1 MHRPADPTR
10 WQGRVDADEGP
21 RARRWHQ
28 EVRALAAGAAPGVA
42 LLGFACDEGVRRNQG
57 RVGAA
62 EGPAA
67 LRRALA
73 NLAWHAA
80 RPVHDAGDVV
90 VEEEALEEAQEELGA
105 HVARL
110 LDEGHLPVVLG
121 GGHEVAYGSFLGLS
135 AHLARPAPDPRP
147 DPEFR
152 GAAGG
157 SAARTMPRVG
167 VVNVDAHL
175 DLRAGRA
182 SSGTPF
188 RQIAE
193 ACAARGWP
201 FRYLCLG
208 VDEAANT
215 AALFDTAARLG
226 AAWRRDR
233 DCVPARLAEV
243 RGLLAAFLE
252 LVDQVHLTL
261 DLDALPGH
269 VAPGVSAPAARGL
282 ALEVVEALVDDVL
295 ATGKLALLELA
306 ELNPRLD
313 VDGRTAQVAARLV
326 AQVARGR

>member
-10 WQGRVDADEGP
+10 WQGRLDAEEGP

-28 EVRALAAGAAPGVA
+28 EVRPLVAGAAPGVA

-62 EGPAA
+62 EGPPA

-73 NLAWHAA
+73 GLAWHGG
-80 RPVHDAGDVV
+80 RPVHDAGDVLV
-90 VEEEALEEAQEELGA
+90 DEEALEEAQAELGA

-110 LDEGHLPVVLG
+110 LGEGHLPVVLG
-121 GGHEVAYGSFLGLS
+121 GGHEVAYGSFLGLAS
-135 AHLARPAPDPRP
+135 HLSGAPGASSRPPRL
-147 DPEFR
+147 
-152 GAAGG
+152 
-157 SAARTMPRVG
+157 G
-167 VVNVDAHL
+167 VINLDAHL

-193 ACAARGWP
+193 GCAARGWP

-215 AALFDTAARLG
+215 AALLDTAARLG
-226 AAWRRDR
+226 AAFRRDR
-233 DCVPARLAEV
+233 DCGAGRHAEV
-243 RGLLAAFLE
+243 RGALAAFLE
-252 LVDQVHLTL
+252 LVDGVHLTV
-261 DLDALPGH
+261 DLDALPGA

-282 ALEVVEALVDDVL
+282 PLEVAEAVVDDVL
-295 ATGKLALLELA
+295 ASGKLALFEVA
-306 ELNPRLD
+306 ELCPRLD
-313 VDGRTAQVAARLV
+313 EDGRTARVAARLV
-326 AQVARGR
+326 DQVARGAAAPGERGA

>member
-1 MHRPADPTR
+1 
-10 WQGRVDADEGP
+10 
-21 RARRWHQ
+21 
-28 EVRALAAGAAPGVA
+28 VA

-57 RVGAA
+57 RVGAV

-73 NLAWHAA
+73 GLAWHGT
-80 RPVHDAGDVV
+80 RPVHDAGDVL
-90 VEEEALEEAQEELGA
+90 VEDAALEEAQRELGA

-110 LDEGHLPVVLG
+110 LADGHLPVVVG

-135 AHLARPAPDPRP
+135 EHLAATAPGASA
-147 DPEFR
+147 DPELR
-152 GAAGG
+152 RSPAG
-157 SAARTMPRVG
+157 SADRPHRVG
-167 VVNVDAHL
+167 VVNLDAHL

-193 ACAARGWP
+193 ACASRGWP

-208 VDEAANT
+208 VDEASNT
-215 AALFDTAARLG
+215 GALLDAAARLG

-233 DCVPARLAEV
+233 DCAPSRLAEV
-243 RGLLAAFLE
+243 RGTLAAFLD
-252 LVDQVHLTL
+252 LVDRVHLTV
-261 DLDALPGH
+261 DLDALPGG

-282 ALEVVEALVDDVL
+282 ALEVAEALVDDVL
-295 ATGKLALLELA
+295 ASGKLVLFEVA

-313 VDGRTAQVAARLV
+313 VDGRTARVAARLV
-326 AQVARGR
+326 EQVARGA